1 MGGGQNFLVQMTG
14 HGVMARGRPVVTML
28 ISFRSWPF
36 SLENS
41 YMRTWF
47 EARGSLT
54 SQSPKGASLLCGLQ
68 LKNFCCRI
76 SKIVLSFFQWKS
88 CASWTGRLNTVT
100 SCEGHQDR
108 DEASAAALYSRS

>member
-1 MGGGQNFLVQMTG
+1 MGGGQNFL
-14 HGVMARGRPVVTML
+14 GVMARGRPVVTML

-47 EARGSLT
+47 KAHGSLT
-54 SQSPKGASLLCGLQ
+54 SRSPKCASLLCGLQ
-68 LKNFCCRI
+68 LKNFCRI

-100 SCEGHQDR
+100 SCEGHRDR
-108 DEASAAALYSRS
+108 DEASAAALHSRS